1 MRGGYHSNHGLQED
15 WNAYGEQNFEFVI
28 LYECNNN
35 ESVDELNSLE
45 IEFISTYKD
54 CGEAYNIAPGGD
66 QSMYRGK
73 HLPEETKR
81 KIGEKNRINI
91 TGKKASDETK
101 AKMSASQKK
110 RYENWTKEERL
121 AWGAKVGGKN
131 KGRKLTE
138 QQREKMTGNKNGAK
152 YSVEDVQFIRKLH
165 EVDGLSYREISDIT
179 QIPKSAVYLIAT
191 YRRWKDIA

>member
-1 MRGGYHSNHGLQED
+1 MEEQIISNYKKYGIYGIKNLSNGKIYVGKTINNFGDRWDCHRAQLRGGYHSNHGLQED

-54 CGEAYNIAPGGD
+54 RGEAYNIAPGGD

-81 KIGEKNRINI
+81 KIGEKNRINM

-101 AKMSASQKK
+101 AKMSISQKK

-121 AWGAKVGGKN
+121 AWG
-131 KGRKLTE
+131 
-138 QQREKMTGNKNGAK
+138 
-152 YSVEDVQFIRKLH
+152 S
-165 EVDGLSYREISDIT
+165 
-179 QIPKSAVYLIAT
+179 
-191 YRRWKDIA
+191 